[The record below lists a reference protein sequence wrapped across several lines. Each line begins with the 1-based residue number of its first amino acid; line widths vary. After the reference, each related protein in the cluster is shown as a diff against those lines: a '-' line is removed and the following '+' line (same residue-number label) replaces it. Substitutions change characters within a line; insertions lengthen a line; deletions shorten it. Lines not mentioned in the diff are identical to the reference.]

1 MVSAARG
8 GVVRVVAGANWGSGF
23 IVDVD
28 GHILT
33 NAHVISGGAPAIT
46 VSLDDGTELSARAL
60 ALDSQRDIALLKI
73 DADELALSPL
83 TFADSARE
91 GEEVIALGYPIDPN
105 GALTVTKGVVSSLR
119 DFGGALSYIQTDAA
133 INPGSSG
140 GPLLDRNGEVVG
152 MNTRIVRS
160 LAGMDVEGVGLAI
173 QSRDLSAALAAMKAG
188 DFPIAAPT
196 PAPASTAAFGPV
208 DGSLS
213 DDDEGSSA
221 FAPDVNIADFVAEA
235 TFIGDARGIVFFL
248 RWVDDVSSHSVV
260 LRQSGD
266 WKHYL
271 TSLSAGDRELIAEGS
286 VSGGVE
292 FGANRRNHVRIAA
305 HGGLGMLFV
314 NGAFQARLDLSRHT
328 DPGDIII
335 FASGD
340 GPLPVRFED
349 FTISPIDAD
358 AFDAMKPAGVP
369 TPTPAPSASFGPKS
383 GLLASDAGDAVFPT
397 RVNLTDFVAE
407 ATFIGDAL
415 AVGFVLRLA
424 DDIESGYSAAVDITG
439 GWSLWL
445 RLPNTGDSEVIAEGE
460 IAGGV
465 GYGANRRVHIRVAA
479 RDGLGLLFVNGAFQT
494 RLDLSRHAVS
504 TGPID
509 IFALD
514 ASAVSVR
521 FEDFTIAPLDAD
533 AFEAMKPAGI
543 RTPTPAPTPTRTPA
557 PVSTASFGP
566 VDGSLSDDDGV
577 AIFYSGV
584 NLADFVAE
592 ATFVGELPVIWMP
605 TRADDGLENW
615 HAVILR
621 KTSGSSFTWAH
632 RQKRNGADAK
642 HMRDGAVAADM
653 ATGANARNHVRLIAY
668 GDVGLLFINGAFEAE
683 LDFGGAANAGEVQLV
698 AFGEKDTP
706 TSERDPVSVRFED
719 FSVRPLSAVYG
730 PESGAIEHEDDG
742 FIDDFNSLTSMSD
755 GVIEATFSNP
765 YPTRDGSWSAGF
777 LFRKARLNEF
787 HAVIIRSNGKRYHYL
802 RTGDLDSERTLAE
815 EYSERVSTRANGSNR
830 VRVVAMGDDGW
841 LFINGAFV
849 ANLDLSGGAKFGEAL
864 AVGDYFIRDGIA
876 GRYTRFADFTIHA
889 VER

>member
-1 MVSAARG
+1 MDA
-8 GVVRVVAGANWGSGF
+8 
-23 IVDVD
+23 D

-46 VSLDDGTELSARAL
+46 VSLDDGTELSAHAL
-60 ALDSQRDIALLKI
+60 AWDLDRDIALLKI
-73 DADELALSPL
+73 DADGLALSPL
-83 TFADSARE
+83 PFADSARE

-188 DFPIAAPT
+188 DFPI
-196 PAPASTAAFGPV
+196 TATVQTAFGPQS
-208 DGSLS
+208 GLLA
-213 DDDEGSSA
+213 DDEGTDV
-221 FAPDVNIADFVAEA
+221 FATEVNLADFIVEA
-235 TFIGDARGIVFFL
+235 TFIGEALGVGFFL
-248 RWVDDVSSHSVV
+248 RWSDNAVTHSVS
-260 LRQSGD
+260 LYESGD
-266 WKHYL
+266 WSHWLRLPNKGG
-271 TSLSAGDRELIAEGS
+271 SEDIAEGV
-286 VSGGVE
+286 VSGGVD
-292 FGANRRNHVRIAA
+292 FGENRRNHLRVAA
-305 HGGLGMLFV
+305 HGDKGLLFV
-314 NGAFQARLDLSRHT
+314 NGAFQAELNLSRYT
-328 DPGDIII
+328 GPGYIVM
-335 FASGD
+335 FASND
-340 GPLPVRFED
+340 GSVSVRFED
-349 FTISPIDAD
+349 FTISPIDAG
-358 AFDAMKPAGVP
+358 AFEAMKPAGL
-369 TPTPAPSASFGPKS
+369 PTPAPAPTAAFGPKS
-383 GLLASDAGDAVFPT
+383 GLLADDAGSAVFPT
-397 RVNLTDFVAE
+397 RVNLTEFVAE
-407 ATFIGDAL
+407 ATFVGDPL

-445 RLPNTGDSEVIAEGE
+445 RLPNEGESAVIAEGE

-494 RLDLSRHAVS
+494 RLDLSRHDAS
-504 TGPID
+504 PGPID

-521 FEDFTIAPLDAD
+521 FEDFTVKPLDAD

-543 RTPTPAPTPTRTPA
+543 RTPTPAPTRTPTRTPA
-557 PVSTASFGP
+557 PAPSASFGP

-577 AIFYSGV
+577 AIFYSDV

-592 ATFVGELPVIWMP
+592 ATFVGEMPVIWMA
-605 TRADDGLENW
+605 TRLDDGLENW
-615 HAVILR
+615 QVVMLE
-621 KTSGSSFTWAH
+621 KTSGSSFIWGH
-632 RQKRNGADAK
+632 RRKQDGADAK
-642 HMRDGAVAADM
+642 QMQERAVAADM

-683 LDFGGAANAGEVQLV
+683 LDFGGATNAGEVQLV

-730 PESGAIEHEDDG
+730 PKSGAIEHKDDG
-742 FIDDFNSLTSMSD
+742 LIGDFDSLTSMSD
-755 GVIEATFSNP
+755 GVVEATFSNP

-777 LFRKARLNEF
+777 LLRQPRINEF
-787 HAVIIRSNGKRYHYL
+787 HTVIIRSNGKWYHRL
-802 RTGDLDSERTLAE
+802 RTGDADSTRHVAE
-815 EYSERVSTRANGSNR
+815 EYSERVSTRANGSNL
-830 VRVVAMGDDGW
+830 VRIVAIGDDGW

-849 ANLDLSGGAKFGEAL
+849 AKLDMSGGAKFGGVK
-864 AVGDYFIRDGIA
+864 AVGFYFTSDGIA

>member
-1 MVSAARG
+1 MDA
-8 GVVRVVAGANWGSGF
+8 
-23 IVDVD
+23 D

-73 DADELALSPL
+73 APDGLALSPL
-83 TFADSARE
+83 PFADSARE

-133 INPGSSG
+133 INPGNSG
-140 GPLLDRNGEVVG
+140 GPLIDRNGEVVG

-188 DFPIAAPT
+188 DFPI
-196 PAPASTAAFGPV
+196 TATVRTAFGPISGLLETD
-208 DGSLS
+208 DGTASYTNN
-213 DDDEGSSA
+213 
-221 FAPDVNIADFVAEA
+221 VNIADFVVEA
-235 TFIGDARGIVFFL
+235 TFVGDALMVGFFL
-248 RWVDDVSSHSVV
+248 RWSDDDRVSHLVA
-260 LRQSGD
+260 LRETRYESRWMG
-266 WKHYL
+266 
-271 TSLSAGDRELIAEGS
+271 SLNLSDSEITGGGA
-286 VSGGVE
+286 VSGVE
-292 FGANRRNHVRIAA
+292 FGENRRNRVRVAA
-305 HGGLGMLFV
+305 HGGRGLLFV
-314 NGAFQARLDLSRHT
+314 NGAFQAELDFSRRT
-328 DPGDIII
+328 DPGYIVM
-335 FASGD
+335 FASNAGA
-340 GPLPVRFED
+340 LSVKYED

-358 AFDAMKPAGVP
+358 AFEAMKPAGLPTP
-369 TPTPAPSASFGPKS
+369 TPTPASPASFGPKS
-383 GLLASDAGDAVFPT
+383 GLLADDEGNVVFPT
-397 RVNLTDFVAE
+397 GVNLTDFVAE

-445 RLPNTGDSEVIAEGE
+445 RLPNGGESEVIAEGE

-494 RLDLSRHAVS
+494 RLDLSRHDAS
-504 TGPID
+504 PGPID

-521 FEDFTIAPLDAD
+521 FEDFTIAPLDAN

-543 RTPTPAPTPTRTPA
+543 RTPTPAPTRTPTRTNAPA
-557 PVSTASFGP
+557 PSASFGP

-592 ATFVGELPVIWMP
+592 ATFVGELPVIWMA
-605 TRADDGLENW
+605 TRLDDGLENW
-615 HAVILR
+615 QVVMLE
-621 KTSGSSFTWAH
+621 KTSGSSFIWGH
-632 RQKRNGADAK
+632 RRKQDGADAK
-642 HMRDGAVAADM
+642 QMQERAVAADM
-653 ATGANARNHVRLIAY
+653 ATGANARNHVRVIAY

-683 LDFGGAANAGEVQLV
+683 LDFGGATNAGEVQLV

-719 FSVRPLSAVYG
+719 FSVRPLRAVYG
-730 PESGAIEHEDDG
+730 PESGAIEHKDDG
-742 FIDDFNSLTSMSD
+742 LIGDFDSLTSMSD
-755 GVIEATFSNP
+755 GVVEATFSNP

-777 LFRKARLNEF
+777 LLRQPRINEF
-787 HAVIIRSNGKRYHYL
+787 HTVIIRSNGKWYHRL
-802 RTGDLDSERTLAE
+802 RTGDADSTRHIAE
-815 EYSERVSTRANGSNR
+815 EYSEGVSTRANGSNR

-849 ANLDLSGGAKFGEAL
+849 AKLNLSGGAKFGGVK
-864 AVGDYFIRDGIA
+864 AVGLYFTADGIA

>member
-1 MVSAARG
+1 MVSAARS

-23 IVDVD
+23 IVDAD

-60 ALDSQRDIALLKI
+60 ALDSQRDIALLKV
-73 DADELALSPL
+73 DADGLALSPL
-83 TFADSARE
+83 PFADSARE

-188 DFPIAAPT
+188 DFPITART
-196 PAPASTAAFGPV
+196 PVQTAFGPISGLLETD
-208 DGSLS
+208 DGTAS
-213 DDDEGSSA
+213 
-221 FAPDVNIADFVAEA
+221 FTNNVNIADFVVEA
-235 TFIGDARGIVFFL
+235 TFVGDALMVGFFL
-248 RWVDDVSSHSVV
+248 RWSDDDYVSHFVALRETRYESRWMGSLNLSDSEITGGGAVSGVEFGENRRNRVRVAAHGGRGLLFVNGAFQAELDFSRRTDPGYIVMFASNAGALSVKYEDFTIVPIDADAFEAMKPAGLPTPTPAPTASFGPKSGLLADDEGIALFAADVNLADFVVEATFVGDALVIGFILRADGLISRHSVFIHEPGGWNHSLK
-260 LRQSGD
+260 LRNMD
-266 WKHYL
+266 
-271 TSLSAGDRELIAEGS
+271 DFEVIDEGA

-292 FGANRRNHVRIAA
+292 FGENRRSHLRVAA
-305 HGGLGMLFV
+305 HGGDGLLFV
-314 NGAFQARLDLSRHT
+314 NGAFQARLDLRGRIA
-328 DPGDIII
+328 PGSVEA
-335 FASGD
+335 FALAD
-340 GPLPVRFED
+340 GPLSVRFED
-349 FTISPIDAD
+349 FTVKPIDAD
-358 AFDAMKPAGVP
+358 AFDAMKPV
-369 TPTPAPSASFGPKS
+369 
-383 GLLASDAGDAVFPT
+383 
-397 RVNLTDFVAE
+397 
-407 ATFIGDAL
+407 
-415 AVGFVLRLA
+415 
-424 DDIESGYSAAVDITG
+424 
-439 GWSLWL
+439 
-445 RLPNTGDSEVIAEGE
+445 
-460 IAGGV
+460 
-465 GYGANRRVHIRVAA
+465 
-479 RDGLGLLFVNGAFQT
+479 
-494 RLDLSRHAVS
+494 
-504 TGPID
+504 
-509 IFALD
+509 
-514 ASAVSVR
+514 
-521 FEDFTIAPLDAD
+521 
-533 AFEAMKPAGI
+533 GI
-543 RTPTPAPTPTRTPA
+543 RTPTPVPTPTRTPA
-557 PVSTASFGP
+557 PAPSASFGP

-592 ATFVGELPVIWMP
+592 ATFVGDLHVIWMP
-605 TRADDGLENW
+605 TRLDDGLENW
-615 HAVILR
+615 QVVMLE
-621 KTSGSSFTWAH
+621 KTSGSSFVWGH
-632 RQKRNGADAK
+632 RRKQDGADAIQ
-642 HMRDGAVAADM
+642 MQERAVAADM

-683 LDFGGAANAGEVQLV
+683 LDFSGVTDAGAVDLV
-698 AFGEKDTP
+698 AFGERDTP

-730 PESGAIEHEDDG
+730 PKSGAIEHEDDG
-742 FIDDFNSLTSMSD
+742 FIDDFSSLTSMSD
-755 GVIEATFSNP
+755 GVIDATFSNP

-815 EYSERVSTRANGSNR
+815 EYSERVSTRAGGSNR